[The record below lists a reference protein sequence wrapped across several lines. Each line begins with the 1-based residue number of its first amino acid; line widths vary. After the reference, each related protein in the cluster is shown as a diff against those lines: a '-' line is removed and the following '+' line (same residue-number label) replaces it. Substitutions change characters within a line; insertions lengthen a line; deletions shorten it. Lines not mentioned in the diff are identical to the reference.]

1 MTKDILKQI
10 SNLNESNLYLF
21 GSDKEQNPEI
31 LAVILPVKTLDR
43 KFDFKIEKIDLLNK
57 VNQMIFE
64 RENKITYNEVNKFFK
79 VESNDLVKMNSILS
93 NRRLRKL
100 LIKALFNHKKIII
113 EYNCDDSLRPS
124 SLSRSSCLGIYI
136 DCKTISS
143 ISHIGLLK
151 MVVGLIIGQL
161 EKNGVIKDSQVA
173 IHEEQNPLIRDKRIK
188 ASVDTINMFNS

>member
-64 RENKITYNEVNKFFK
+64 RESKITFNEVNKFFK
-79 VESNDLVKMNSILS
+79 VESNDLVKMNNILS

-113 EYNCDDSLRPS
+113 EYNCNDSLRPT
-124 SLSRSSCLGIYI
+124 SLAKSSCLGIYI

-151 MVVGLIIGQL
+151 MVVGLIVDQL
-161 EKNGVIKDSQVA
+161 EKNGIIRSSKVASIEKQDS
-173 IHEEQNPLIRDKRIK
+173 LIRDKRTK
-188 ASVDTINMFNS
+188 VSVDTINMFNS